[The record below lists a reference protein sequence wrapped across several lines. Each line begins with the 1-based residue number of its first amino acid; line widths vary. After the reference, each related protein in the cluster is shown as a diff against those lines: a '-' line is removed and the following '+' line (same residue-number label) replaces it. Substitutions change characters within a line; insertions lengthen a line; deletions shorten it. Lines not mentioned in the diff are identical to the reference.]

1 MKKQFPIDYYD
12 LLQNKECKS
21 KSIIEKDVPRTR
33 VAEKFREKLY
43 NILIAYSNIDPMGY
57 TQGMNLIAGSLLNIL
72 SSG

>member
-1 MKKQFPIDYYD
+1 MKKKFPIDYYD
-12 LLQNKECKS
+12 LLKKNECKS